1 MCSMTSSVK
10 PVHRQPSSTTSSLG
24 VLPNYS
30 PPGLMQCHS
39 SSCIPAGNVL
49 EYNAT
54 ELALSTD
61 NFSILIGKGRVGS
74 VYEGELNNIAVAVKL
89 YDKVSVL
96 YMLS

>member
-1 MCSMTSSVK
+1 MS
-10 PVHRQPSSTTSSLG
+10 
-24 VLPNYS
+24 
-30 PPGLMQCHS
+30 HS

-54 ELALSTD
+54 ELALSTG
-61 NFSILIGKGRVGS
+61 NFSTLIGKGGVGS
-74 VYEGELNNIAVAVKL
+74 VYKGELNNIAVAVKL

>member
-1 MCSMTSSVK
+1 M
-10 PVHRQPSSTTSSLG
+10 
-24 VLPNYS
+24 
-30 PPGLMQCHS
+30 
-39 SSCIPAGNVL
+39 